1 MGLFRYDCA
10 DPILY
15 SLLREYARE
24 NRNHPTEAE
33 SLLWERIRNGKLG
46 KKFNR
51 QHIIGSYIVDFVCLD
66 AKLVIEV
73 DGGYHAEYRQMMR
86 DENRTE
92 VLNKMGFWVIRFE
105 NEEIFHHIDKV
116 IQDILKYF

>member
-1 MGLFRYDCA
+1 M
-10 DPILY
+10 
-15 SLLREYARE
+15 
-24 NRNHPTEAE
+24 
-33 SLLWERIRNGKLG
+33 G

-73 DGGYHAEYRQMMR
+73 DGGYHAEYRQIKR
-86 DENRTE
+86 DENRTD